1 MAGLSAEEVRKVA
14 GLANLKIDGDEL
26 EEMAARLSDVLGH
39 ISMLERLD
47 TENVPPTSHALEV
60 ENVFRED
67 LVTERFEKGRSLD
80 NAPSKEQDYFSV
92 PRIIE

>member
-14 GLANLKIDGDEL
+14 GLANLKIADDEL
-26 EEMAARLSDVLGH
+26 EEMVARLSDVLGH
-39 ISMLERLD
+39 IAMLERLD
-47 TENVPPTSHALEV
+47 TENVAPTSHALEV

-67 LVTERFEKGRSLD
+67 VVTERFEKGRSLD
-80 NAPSKEQDYFSV
+80 NAPSKEQGYFSV

>member
-14 GLANLKIDGDEL
+14 SLANLKITEGEL
-26 EEMAARLSDVLGH
+26 KGMAARLSDVLEH
-39 ISMLERLD
+39 IAMLERLD
-47 TENVPPTSHALEV
+47 TETVTPTSHVLQV

-67 LVTERFEKGRSLD
+67 AVKESFEKGKTLD
-80 NAPSKEQDYFSV
+80 NAPSKEQGYFSV